1 VARWVCTTPVTSS
14 SSSATVSNSSPT
26 PPRSTTGR
34 TSARWRRRVAI
45 GSWASL
51 GEASLSMEEY
61 AKGVTENCV
70 RLVEAL
76 DAVLPEL
83 AR

>member
-1 VARWVCTTPVTSS
+1 
-14 SSSATVSNSSPT
+14 
-26 PPRSTTGR
+26 
-34 TSARWRRRVAI
+34 
-45 GSWASL
+45 
-51 GEASLSMEEY
+51 MEEY